1 MLDAAESGG
10 YDLPITTDQN
20 VRYQQNIANRS
31 IAIMVLLSAAWP
43 LIERKVED
51 IRVAVDDVRAGE
63 LMEIAI

>member
-1 MLDAAESGG
+1 
-10 YDLPITTDQN
+10 
-20 VRYQQNIANRS
+20 
-31 IAIMVLLSAAWP
+31 MVLLSAAWP